1 MWSRDI
7 STYAMTWH
15 LYKKLGCLLI
25 LQPGRKCRQEVGKTM
40 LAKAM

>member
-25 LQPGRKCRQEVGKTM
+25 LQQGRKCRQEVGMNLSVKEG
-40 LAKAM
+40 